1 MESYSVSIKP
11 SAAKEL
17 EALPTLKDRQRATAI
32 IRGLSAN
39 PRPQGS
45 LKLAGAP
52 DAYRIRFGSYRI
64 ATAPDRQPRRNR
76 GTDHPR
82 LPGTRPG
89 NRCCV

>member
-32 IRGLSAN
+32 IRGLSEN

-45 LKLAGAP
+45 RKLAGAS
-52 DAYRIRFGSYRI
+52 DAHRIRFGSYRI
-64 ATAPDRQPRRNR
+64 LYTVSDRVRIVAVIRVAHRRDAYR
-76 GTDHPR
+76 
-82 LPGTRPG
+82 
-89 NRCCV
+89 

>member
-1 MESYSVSIKP
+1 MESYSVSIKA

-32 IRGLSAN
+32 VRGLGAN

-45 LKLAGAP
+45 LKLAGAT

-64 ATAPDRQPRRNR
+64 LYTVSDRVRIVAVIKIAHRREAYR
-76 GTDHPR
+76 
-82 LPGTRPG
+82 
-89 NRCCV
+89 

>member
-32 IRGLSAN
+32 IRGLSEN

-45 LKLAGAP
+45 LKLAAAS

-64 ATAPDRQPRRNR
+64 LYTVSDRVRVVAVIKVAHRREVYR
-76 GTDHPR
+76 
-82 LPGTRPG
+82 
-89 NRCCV
+89 

>member
-17 EALPTLKDRQRATAI
+17 GALSTLKNRQRAIAV
-32 IRGLSAN
+32 IRGHSQS

-45 LKLAGAP
+45 LKLAGAS

-64 ATAPDRQPRRNR
+64 LYTFSDRVRIVAVIRVAHRQAAYP
-76 GTDHPR
+76 
-82 LPGTRPG
+82 
-89 NRCCV
+89 

>member
-17 EALPTLKDRQRATAI
+17 AALPTIKERQRATAI
-32 IRGLSAN
+32 IRGLSGN

-64 ATAPDRQPRRNR
+64 LYTVSDRVRIVTVIKIAHRREAYR
-76 GTDHPR
+76 
-82 LPGTRPG
+82 
-89 NRCCV
+89 

>member
-32 IRGLSAN
+32 IRALSAN

-64 ATAPDRQPRRNR
+64 LYTISDRVRIVAVIKVAHRREVYR
-76 GTDHPR
+76 
-82 LPGTRPG
+82 
-89 NRCCV
+89 

>member
-17 EALPTLKDRQRATAI
+17 GALSTLKNRQRAIAV
-32 IRGLSAN
+32 IRGLSQS

-45 LKLAGAP
+45 LKLAGAS

-64 ATAPDRQPRRNR
+64 LYTFSDRVRIVAVIRVAHRQAAYP
-76 GTDHPR
+76 
-82 LPGTRPG
+82 
-89 NRCCV
+89 

>member
-32 IRGLSAN
+32 IRGLSDD
-39 PRPQGS
+39 PRPPGS
-45 LKLAGAP
+45 LELAGAS

-64 ATAPDRQPRRNR
+64 LYTVSDRVRVVAVIKVAHRREAYR
-76 GTDHPR
+76 
-82 LPGTRPG
+82 
-89 NRCCV
+89 